1 MGVPVDSCKGVRM
14 GAVSLLLLGPD
25 GQPVAVPIEDLDAIP
40 SLVEEDEEMTGE
52 GIPGQGRSQGGEPVE
67 ALAHVGRLCRE
78 IDADGGAQSEHRR
91 PSTTAMSWRSVWGSN
106 PGGRAMRRPSGRMG
120 SRWGR
125 EAVIER
131 IGWGRMVT
139 GRK

>member
-25 GQPVAVPIEDLDAIP
+25 GQAVAVPIEDLDAIP

-67 ALAHVGRLCRE
+67 ALEHVGRLCRE
-78 IDADGGAQSEHRR
+78 IDEDGGAQCEQGSACRA
-91 PSTTAMSWRSVWGSN
+91 AMRWRSVRG
-106 PGGRAMRRPSGRMG
+106 
-120 SRWGR
+120 
-125 EAVIER
+125 
-131 IGWGRMVT
+131 
-139 GRK
+139 